1 MTHRPKPKPSSVMQM
16 IAGAFLLGAVVLLA
30 SVAVLVFWRWFFS

>member
-1 MTHRPKPKPSSVMQM
+1 MTPEAKRKPTSAMQI
-16 IAGAFLLGAVVLLA
+16 IAGAFLLGTVVLLA